1 MLKIMDLPWVCQE
14 KDTWWEASV
23 PWMDSAYA
31 VRVTDRGMVRLRVGY
46 SSGFVPFDG
55 TVEQAQQRAQEHFNE
70 IIRGFVTIPAE
81 LPVWVAMAD
90 DHDYDAMSQ
99 WLIGVYLT
107 EEAAIVA
114 GKADEDHYV
123 KSGGVRDR
131 HNVSIEPT
139 TIKGLTE

>member
-1 MLKIMDLPWVCQE
+1 MILYTNEQIEAAAKSLERIRCAPYEWTDEQFEIWWNKDPHFVEKIRNWADFSGTTKQRVI
-14 KDTWWEASV
+14 WEATII
-23 PWMDSAYA
+23 AN
-31 VRVTDRGMVRLRVGY
+31 RLHA
-46 SSGFVPFDG
+46 S
-55 TVEQAQQRAQEHFNE
+55 
-70 IIRGFVTIPAE
+70 ILPAG

-107 EEAAIVA
+107 EEAAIAA